1 MLFSVGAF
9 RLGSQLIKASS
20 LTPSSLARSFIKS
33 LLSFRF
39 FLVYLPEVC
48 EFVEDMGSSFR
59 RFSRIGK
66 M

>member
-33 LLSFRF
+33 PLSFLHS
-39 FLVYLPEVC
+39 LVYWPEVF
-48 EFVEDMGSSFR
+48 ESLRDVGPSFR
-59 RFSRIGK
+59 RFRRIGK